1 MFLASSSMVRYTQT
15 QERYIMQR
23 ERETMESRRGEHYS
37 GKEGF
42 LSEWRQMM
50 PPPDWLLK
58 SSGKQRKQRTGTGI
72 ALNQGYLRG
81 HRSALCYSEV
91 YLI

>member
-1 MFLASSSMVRYTQT
+1 MFLVSSSMVRYTQT

-23 ERETMESRRGEHYS
+23 ERETMESWRGEHYS

-42 LSEWRQMM
+42 FSEWRQMM

-58 SSGKQRKQRTGTGI
+58 SSRKQHKQRTGTGI
-72 ALNQGYLRG
+72 ALNHG
-81 HRSALCYSEV
+81 AP
-91 YLI
+91 